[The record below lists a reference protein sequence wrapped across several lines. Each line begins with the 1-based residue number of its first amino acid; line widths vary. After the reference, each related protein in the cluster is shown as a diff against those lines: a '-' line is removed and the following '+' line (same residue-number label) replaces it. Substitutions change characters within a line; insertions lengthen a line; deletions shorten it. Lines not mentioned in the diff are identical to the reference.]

1 MQHYKRIAL
10 VLAAISACAASAAG
24 AQETAECTAIIDSLA
39 RIPRPV
45 IDDTTRV
52 TLVWRSAFCDARGPA
67 QIARLWSLPDLT
79 DSEYTAL
86 AWYSTVADVRLAD
99 TLMVIARRT
108 SVRGHGRTTALFALS
123 QQVTSVAPMVL
134 SGLLLTGRSDSIWRS
149 PHGGASPGGRPLTD
163 ADRQRIITT
172 FADLS
177 VQTAVPT
184 VQHAARGA
192 LRASAEAYPRLT
204 SVPANTVTLTYM
216 CGNRFRLRNRS
227 SVWGAFTYDVYG
239 TAERR
244 TIDVPVS
251 VAPTVASEI
260 FFTTKA
266 RGTVRVFWQN
276 RLLQTKANGGTVC
289 SS

>member
-1 MQHYKRIAL
+1 M
-10 VLAAISACAASAAG
+10 
-24 AQETAECTAIIDSLA
+24 E
-39 RIPRPV
+39 
-45 IDDTTRV
+45 
-52 TLVWRSAFCDARGPA
+52 
-67 QIARLWSLPDLT
+67 
-79 DSEYTAL
+79 L
-86 AWYSTVADVRLAD
+86 AWNSRISDVRLAD
-99 TLMVIARRT
+99 TLVAIARRA
-108 SVRGHGRTTALFALS
+108 SVRPYGRVAALFALG
-123 QQVTSVAPMVL
+123 QQITYLAPMDV
-134 SGLLLTGRSDSIWRS
+134 GELLATGRSDSTFRS
-149 PHGGASPGGRPLTD
+149 PHGGATRGVRPLTD

-204 SVPANTVTLTYM
+204 SVPAGTVTLTYM

-239 TAERR
+239 TAERQ
-244 TIDVPVS
+244 TIDMPVS
-251 VAPTVASEI
+251 VSPTVGSEM

>member
-1 MQHYKRIAL
+1 MRHHPAIAF
-10 VLAAISACAASAAG
+10 VFGVISAWIAPVAG
-24 AQETAECTAIIDSLA
+24 AQETAECTAVVDSLA
-39 RIPRPV
+39 RTPRPV
-45 IDDTTRV
+45 IDDTTQV

-67 QIARLWSLPDLT
+67 QLARLWSLPDLT
-79 DSEYTAL
+79 DREYMQL
-86 AWYSTVADVRLAD
+86 AWNSSIADVRLAD
-99 TLMVIARRT
+99 TLIAIARRA
-108 SVRGHGRTTALFALS
+108 SVRPYGRVVALFALG
-123 QQVTSVAPMVL
+123 QQITAIAPMGVDE
-134 SGLLLTGRSDSIWRS
+134 LLATGRSDSTFRS
-149 PHGGASPGGRPLTD
+149 DHGGASPGGRPLTD

-204 SVPANTVTLTYM
+204 SVPAGTVTLTYM

-251 VAPTVASEI
+251 VSPTVASEI

-276 RLLQTKANGGTVC
+276 RLLQTKANGGKVC